1 VGTDPD
7 SVTLPSAAA
16 RALAA
21 VLLDLADV
29 LDEDDLRA
37 ADAITDVRLASRDLA
52 EAVFGRGWGDLYLG
66 LDVAS
71 DREAEADE
79 QDVEDVF
86 EDVEFGDPALTFGES
101 DASQYEDEGLLLPP
115 GTRITYQARFDYVIT
130 DAAAFLRYVA
140 TCVPPDG
147 GNPPAPPED
156 EVEALGTL
164 AYLDGLG
171 SRDYSHVGL
180 EFAGGREVVRPLEET
195 LWEMSHEEQDDRYP
209 FE

>member
-1 VGTDPD
+1 M
-7 SVTLPSAAA
+7 TLPSAAA
-16 RALAA
+16 RTLAA
-21 VLLDLADV
+21 VLLEGAAF

-37 ADAITDVRLASRDLA
+37 ADAISDVRLASRRLA
-52 EAVFGRGWGDLYLG
+52 EAVFSRGWGDLYLG

-71 DREAEADE
+71 DRESDVGDAEDDEALFEDQVFQDAAMAFGEAEA
-79 QDVEDVF
+79 
-86 EDVEFGDPALTFGES
+86 PA
-101 DASQYEDEGLLLPP
+101 YEDEGLLLPP

-130 DAAAFLRYVA
+130 DSAAFLKYVA
-140 TCVPPDG
+140 ACAPPDG
-147 GNPPAPPED
+147 GNAPSPPED

-195 LWEMSHEEQDDRYP
+195 LWEMSHEQQDDRYP

>member
-7 SVTLPSAAA
+7 SVTLPSQAA
-16 RALAA
+16 RALAV
-21 VLLDLADV
+21 VLLEVADA

-37 ADAITDVRLASRDLA
+37 ADAVTDVRRASRVLA

-66 LDVAS
+66 LDVAA
-71 DREAEADE
+71 DHEDGEDADLAEIFPDGADE
-79 QDVEDVF
+79 AFDAGEF
-86 EDVEFGDPALTFGES
+86 EN
-101 DASQYEDEGLLLPP
+101 EGLLLPP
-115 GTRITYQARFDYVIT
+115 GTRVTYQARFDYVLT
-130 DAAAFLRYVA
+130 DPAAFLRYLGSRR
-140 TCVPPDG
+140 PRDG
-147 GNPPAPPED
+147 GRPPAPPED
-156 EVEALGTL
+156 EIEALGTL

-195 LWEMSHEEQDDRYP
+195 LWEMSHEQQDDHYP